1 MTTEHGVISSFQ
13 QRRQLEEAV
22 ASMAATRS
30 DRELRQFTADLVA
43 AYPQTMLMATL
54 VRHLGASNS
63 QLRGGLGHLAAQ
75 LPHDDAVNTLRQI
88 VADRQ
93 RPAIERT
100 TAALIMDRY
109 LNAPA
114 PAALMADLAGDDEAP
129 FQSLLDAVE
138 EGRSNRYILL
148 EYVMQMQQH
157 PAETAFMVMGMIDR
171 LPSADRSE
179 LLRLIAQDARLP
191 VARAAL
197 DRLGLLAADEPS
209 ALRALH
215 TLQFALPP
223 ARADQVE
230 RTLRKLQFG
239 GRRYTPPTPT
249 GWRALVTPPDAGGF
263 LSVWFVHPATG
274 DASDGVLLG
283 FVLSLFTGMLQ
294 FSGGEEMEAALLP
307 EVHALG
313 DVFKVE
319 VGRGALLTMQETP
332 FDLGRWLLRTALAVH
347 WAREQVQP
355 LPNEYY
361 LYNDRLWEYTAPQ
374 IDAALAQRWTAP
386 TAPPDAIPDPDALGE
401 AAEALMDHPAMQG
414 WLLWSLALWETVE
427 PSARQRHS
435 PGTLVR
441 LVLRELAEAPEKDDL
456 LQAMATGLR
465 ALSLW
470 FASSGDNLHADRAGL
485 FVRWFARLPVAENP
499 LLELLLLRGLQIM

>member
-1 MTTEHGVISSFQ
+1 MCI
-13 QRRQLEEAV
+13 R
-22 ASMAATRS
+22 
-30 DRELRQFTADLVA
+30 DR
-43 AYPQTMLMATL
+43 ATL
-54 VRHLGASNS
+54 VRHLSASNS

-75 LPHDDAVNTLRQI
+75 FPHDDAVNTLRQV

-129 FQSLLDAVE
+129 FQSLLEAVE

-197 DRLGLLAADEPS
+197 DRRGLLAADEPS

-223 ARADQVE
+223 THADQVE

-239 GRRYTPPTPT
+239 GRRYTPP
-249 GWRALVTPPDAGGF
+249 
-263 LSVWFVHPATG
+263 
-274 DASDGVLLG
+274 
-283 FVLSLFTGMLQ
+283 
-294 FSGGEEMEAALLP
+294 
-307 EVHALG
+307 
-313 DVFKVE
+313 
-319 VGRGALLTMQETP
+319 
-332 FDLGRWLLRTALAVH
+332 
-347 WAREQVQP
+347 
-355 LPNEYY
+355 
-361 LYNDRLWEYTAPQ
+361 
-374 IDAALAQRWTAP
+374 
-386 TAPPDAIPDPDALGE
+386 APP
-401 AAEALMDHPAMQG
+401 AAGHPG
-414 WLLWSLALWETVE
+414 
-427 PSARQRHS
+427 R
-435 PGTLVR
+435 
-441 LVLRELAEAPEKDDL
+441 
-456 LQAMATGLR
+456 
-465 ALSLW
+465 
-470 FASSGDNLHADRAGL
+470 
-485 FVRWFARLPVAENP
+485 
-499 LLELLLLRGLQIM
+499 

>member
-1 MTTEHGVISSFQ
+1 MSNEHGVISSFQ
-13 QRRQLEEAV
+13 QRRQLEEAI
-22 ASMAATRS
+22 ANMAATMS
-30 DRELRQFTADLVA
+30 DRELRQLAADLVA
-43 AYPQTMLMATL
+43 TYPQTMLMAAL

-75 LPHDDAVNTLRQI
+75 LPHDDVVNTLRQV

-93 RPAIERT
+93 RPTLERT

-109 LNAPA
+109 LKAPA

-129 FQSLLDAVE
+129 YQSLLEAVE
-138 EGRSNRYILL
+138 EGRRNRYILL

-197 DRLGLLAADEPS
+197 DRLGLLAADEPR

-223 ARADQVE
+223 TRADQVE

-239 GRRYTPPTPT
+239 GRRYAPPPST
-249 GWRALVTPPDAGGF
+249 GWRALITPPDAGSF
-263 LSVWFVHPATG
+263 LSVWFVHPATEG
-274 DASDGVLLG
+274 ASDGILLG

-294 FSGGEEMEAALLP
+294 VSGGEEMEAALLP
-307 EVHALG
+307 EVHAAG
-313 DVFKVE
+313 EVFKVE
-319 VGRGALLTMQETP
+319 VGRGVLLTMQETP

-347 WAREQVQP
+347 WGGEQVQP

-361 LYNDRLWEYTAPQ
+361 LYNDLLWEHAAPQ
-374 IDAALAQRWTAP
+374 IDAGLAERWAVATP
-386 TAPPDAIPDPDALGE
+386 PPDAIPDPEALGE
-401 AAEALMDHPAMQG
+401 AAEALMDHQAMQG

-456 LQAMATGLR
+456 LHAMATGLR

-470 FASSGDNLHADRAGL
+470 CASAGDLQHADHAGL
-485 FVRWFARLPVAENP
+485 FAVWFERLPVGENP